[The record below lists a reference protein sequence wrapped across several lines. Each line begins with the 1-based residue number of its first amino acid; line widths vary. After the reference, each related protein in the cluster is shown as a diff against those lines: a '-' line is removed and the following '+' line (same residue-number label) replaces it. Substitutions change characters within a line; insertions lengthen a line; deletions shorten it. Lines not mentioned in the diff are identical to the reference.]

1 MSRFRKLTHTVW
13 CCQYPLVW
21 APKYR
26 YRVLS
31 GALGEEVRGTL
42 LTIAGWMGV
51 EVVELSVMPDHVHML
66 ALIPPT
72 LAVSKVMGEL
82 KGRTAIR
89 VFQKHGYLRKK
100 PYYGNHFWGRGYC
113 VDTVGVNEEMIRKY
127 VQWQEKRERRDESQ
141 PGLNLQ

>member
-13 CCQYPLVW
+13 YCQYHLVW

-31 GALGEEVRGTL
+31 GAVGEEVRATL
-42 LTIAGWMGV
+42 LTIAGWLGV
-51 EVVELSVMPDHVHML
+51 EVAELSVMPDHVHML

-72 LAVSKVMGEL
+72 LAVAKVMGEL
-82 KGRTAIR
+82 KGKTAIR
-89 VFQKHGYLRKK
+89 VFQKHAYLRKK

-127 VQWQEKRERRDESQ
+127 VQWQEKRERREESQ
-141 PGLNLQ
+141 PGLGLE